1 MVGFGMVDFDAQ
13 LRLFTETLA
22 LNKSPKTGEAY
33 ASDLRLLKLHLVLAR
48 AACVVNQNTELCYQ
62 LEKKLDHGKLT
73 PDATQV
79 LESFQIDLSQITS
92 QDLIGYFLFLKQIL
106 GYAQTSINRKI
117 VAVRQF
123 FKYLLKHQVLQDPTI
138 IADLETKAIRRNEAP
153 VHLKAEE
160 AFAFLELVR
169 KNGNL
174 RDYAIFLI
182 MLSMGLRISE
192 VVAMNVDDITDDTTV
207 YRVVGGKG
215 NKNRLVPVPPSVRDA
230 VAAYKR
236 VRPGDKAKGKD
247 RLALF
252 LSNKYTR
259 ITPRAIQQRLK
270 EYAKAT
276 DLTETQKAT
285 LTPHKLRHSF
295 ATALYLNGEDLRT
308 LMRLLGHEDI
318 STTTIYTHVDEEKL
332 VASLSKNPFA

>member
-1 MVGFGMVDFDAQ
+1 MVDFDAH

-33 ASDLRLLKLHLVLAR
+33 ASDLRLLKLHLVLSR
-48 AACVVNQNTELCYQ
+48 AECVVNLDPELCYQ
-62 LEKKLDHGKLT
+62 LEENLDNGRLT
-73 PDATQV
+73 PAAIEILD
-79 LESFQIDLSQITS
+79 SFKVDVSLITA
-92 QDLIGYFLFLKQIL
+92 QDLISYFLFLKETL
-106 GYAQTSINRKI
+106 GYAQSSINRKI
-117 VAVRQF
+117 VSVRQF
-123 FKYLLKHQVLQDPTI
+123 FKYLLKHEIIHDPTV
-138 IADLETKAIRRNEAP
+138 IADLQTKTVRRNEAP
-153 VHLKAEE
+153 VHLKPEE
-160 AFAFLELVR
+160 AFALLEQV
-169 KNGNL
+169 KKSGNR

-192 VVAMNVDDITDDTTV
+192 VVAMNIDDITPETEV

-215 NKNRLVPVPPSVRDA
+215 NKNRVVPVPQSVRDA
-230 VAAYKR
+230 VAAYKE
-236 VRPGDKAKGKD
+236 VRPGDKAKGKH

-270 EYAKAT
+270 EYAKAAN
-276 DLTETQKAT
+276 LTETKKAL

-318 STTTIYTHVDEEKL
+318 STTTIYTHVDQEKL
-332 VASLSKNPFA
+332 IASLDKNPFA

>member
-1 MVGFGMVDFDAQ
+1 MIDFDTQ

-22 LNKSPKTGEAY
+22 LNKSQKTGEAY

-48 AACVVNQNTELCYQ
+48 AKCVVNADPKLCYQ
-62 LEKKLDHGKLT
+62 LEKSLDNGRLT
-73 PDATQV
+73 PNASEILGCFQV
-79 LESFQIDLSQITS
+79 DLSQITS
-92 QDLIGYFLFLKQIL
+92 QDLIGYFLFLKQGL
-106 GYAQTSINRKI
+106 GYTQSSINRKI

-123 FKYLLKHQVLQDPTI
+123 FKYLFKHQILHDLTI
-138 IADLETKAIRRNEAP
+138 IADLETKTIRRNEAP
-153 VHLKAEE
+153 VHLKADE
-160 AFAFLELVR
+160 AFALLEQV
-169 KNGNL
+169 KKGGNL

-192 VVAMNVDDITDDTTV
+192 VVAMNVDDITQDTTV

-215 NKNRLVPVPPSVRDA
+215 NKNRLVPVPQSVRDA

-247 RLALF
+247 RFALF

-259 ITPRAIQQRLK
+259 ITPRAIQLRLK

-276 DLTETQKAT
+276 NLTETKKAT

-318 STTTIYTHVDEEKL
+318 STTTIYTHVDKEKL
-332 VASLSKNPFA
+332 MASLEKNPFA